1 MKTQNQNP
9 KIEVVK
15 YKGVDYKIRTLEI
28 RDRVGKEVLKSE
40 IRVAPIE
47 LNEAYNNNA
56 MSVKG
61 SKEQLLD
68 ASIDYYVTKEQ
79 LETLPSVITQNDMVE
94 VMAELMSIGCE
105 VESNW

>member
-15 YKGVDYKIRTLEI
+15 YKGVDYKIRTLEV
-28 RDRVGKEVLKSE
+28 RDRVGKEVLRSE

-47 LNEAYNNNA
+47 LNEAYNNDK
-56 MSVKG
+56 MSLKG

-79 LETLPSVITQNDMVE
+79 LETLPKIITQRDMAE

-105 VESNW
+105 VNQEW